1 MELEKI
7 SVFTKWISIMPN
19 KMIDRFKNIYVSNI
33 SSNIQ
38 VNEITQAFKSKE
50 LVLNSMIFDSKYIA
64 KSSYMFDVII
74 FFDVDNNLTPDL
86 LIEFKENILSSKGE
100 IWIICDNGNIGDE
113 PKISYTEKI
122 LKDTKLRSNIVKYSD
137 TIHCFILK

>member
-33 SSNIQ
+33 TSNIQ

-74 FFDVDNNLTPDL
+74 FFDVDNNLTPGL
-86 LIEFKENILSSKGE
+86 LMEFKENILSSRGE

-113 PKISYTEKI
+113 LKMSYTEKI

>member
-33 SSNIQ
+33 TSNIQ

-86 LIEFKENILSSKGE
+86 LMEFKENILSSRGE

-113 PKISYTEKI
+113 LKMSYTEKI
-122 LKDTKLRSNIVKYSD
+122 LKDTILRSNIVKYSD